1 MLDDDQLI
9 SVCVCVC
16 VCVCAP
22 VRGHETTT
30 HLIGNGFLA
39 LLEHARQLE
48 RLRAEPELI
57 VTAVEEFCVSI
68 RRCKRPAAV
77 RPRRSGLLAVGL
89 QRAIS

>member
-1 MLDDDQLI
+1 MCLLLLF
-9 SVCVCVC
+9 
-16 VCVCAP
+16 A
-22 VRGHETTT
+22 GYETMM
-30 HLIGNGFLA
+30 HLIGNGLLA

-68 RRCKRPAAV
+68 RRCKLPAAV
-77 RPRRSGLLAVGL
+77 RPQSSGLLAVGL